1 MATHNRGK
9 RTSHTSPLFRD
20 LIGTCCMQSPDSGA
34 ANDLHPRAGMF
45 GWGRTLTSARA
56 L

>member
-1 MATHNRGK
+1 MATHNCGK
-9 RTSHTSPLFRD
+9 RTGHTSPLFRD
-20 LIGTCCMQSPDSGA
+20 LIGTCCTQSPDSGA

-45 GWGRTLTSARA
+45 GWRRTLTSARA